1 MPSPRFDDDIAAPIL
16 GRDADDPALLW
27 ELLSSVDAVHQT
39 FIDVDELNAA
49 LGRLA
54 AAGRIRELPGHAYV
68 DAECEAGS
76 PQLTPVTGTQWQAA
90 VEEFQREFER
100 LNAEASEPYPR
111 LIVICPA
118 GTRARSTGTGDLPTD
133 ADLERARGLRD
144 QMTSAL
150 SLAGVTVM
158 TAEVAIEGPAVTFW
172 VAGFDEPDPDRMEA
186 VARPVFLAAAPV
198 GSTMAADLWDALAEG
213 ELPHDFWVIAPTNA

>member
-1 MPSPRFDDDIAAPIL
+1 MSSDRFDDDVLGPIL

-39 FIDVDELNAA
+39 FIDVDELNTA

-68 DAECEAGS
+68 DAECGAGS
-76 PQLTPVTGTQWQAA
+76 PQLTPITETQWQVA
-90 VEEFQREFER
+90 VKEFQREFER
-100 LNAEASEPYPR
+100 LNAEANEPYPR
-111 LIVICPA
+111 LTVVQPTA
-118 GTRARSTGTGDLPTD
+118 GGPPTD
-133 ADLERARGLRD
+133 MDIEYARALRD
-144 QMTSAL
+144 QLTAAL

-158 TAEVAIEGPAVTFW
+158 TGEVEVDGPTVTFW

-186 VARPVFLAAAPV
+186 VARPVFRASAGV
-198 GSTMAADLWDALAEG
+198 GATMTADLWDALAED
-213 ELPHDFWVIAPTNA
+213 ELPRDFWVIAPADG